1 MKTWSMTINGG
12 EADLETCP
20 TALAKTLMPSRKG
33 GKNPLREQVSKAAS
47 ISIDSNSS
55 SSATPTPCQLPPP
68 LPPHPYYPYRDLY
81 HPPTYHHHRER
92 SPQTPIPRR
101 SDVVVSSPIAFEIG
115 DNRDKLAN
123 YFNWLAGV
131 YPTME
136 KQLQECLMIL
146 KKKGIVYGTLLDVP
160 AMLWEEWNMLDGLVI
175 MVTGHTKKW
184 EHERAKGRA

>member
-1 MKTWSMTINGG
+1 MGRTRFENRHQKRLVYQSIQTHPLPQHLHLVNFLRLFHRI
-12 EADLETCP
+12 P
-20 TALAKTLMPSRKG
+20 TT
-33 GKNPLREQVSKAAS
+33 
-47 ISIDSNSS
+47 
-55 SSATPTPCQLPPP
+55 P